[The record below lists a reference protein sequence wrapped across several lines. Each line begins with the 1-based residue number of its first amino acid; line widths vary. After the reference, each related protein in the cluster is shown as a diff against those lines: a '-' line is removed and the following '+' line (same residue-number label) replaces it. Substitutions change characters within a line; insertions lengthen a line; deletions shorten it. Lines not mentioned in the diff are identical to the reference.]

1 MRIYQI
7 YNKIRIVNIIELI
20 VISIIKEL
28 LIKLLFN

>member
-28 LIKLLFN
+28 LIKLLLN